1 MNLLVTYDAD
11 ADQRAIIDEGLCGVY
26 KVSYLTDVADRAQA
40 LRDADVILSWNPPR
54 EIAADE
60 YPLLSRLR
68 LMQLFSAGGDHV
80 PSELFTRDF
89 DIAGNVGAYARPMAE
104 HVLALTL
111 ALAKDLKGNYLKLKA
126 GEFDQFSMNRSI
138 EGSTVAI
145 LGFGGIGKAAAH
157 LFQAFGARI
166 LGINT
171 SGRTEEKVDF
181 IGTLADLET
190 VLRQADI
197 IVISLALSKVT
208 EGLIGERELGW
219 TKPDAILVNVA
230 RGEIIDER
238 AFFEHLKTHPGF
250 RAGIDAWW
258 IEPFRHGEFEMTYP
272 FLDLPNVIGT
282 PHDSGMVPDALTHAT
297 KVAVANLKAYAGGE
311 RIKGLLQKDDY
322 VEGK

>member
-1 MNLLVTYDAD
+1 MRMRT
-11 ADQRAIIDEGLCGVY
+11 
-26 KVSYLTDVADRAQA
+26 
-40 LRDADVILSWNPPR
+40 
-54 EIAADE
+54 
-60 YPLLSRLR
+60 
-68 LMQLFSAGGDHV
+68 
-80 PSELFTRDF
+80 SELFTGDF

-208 EGLIGERELGW
+208 ESLIGERELGW
-219 TKPDAILVNVA
+219 TKPDAIIVNVA